1 MRDIILRQIGGSLN
15 IRTGHATG
23 NPLLKDQDMTKQTKV
38 IDHFAK
44 VNDNYTITNCQN
56 GFVVE
61 VSGQDSE
68 ENWITTKFVFK
79 TLDEL
84 KDAVQDLAWMPRT

>member
-1 MRDIILRQIGGSLN
+1 
-15 IRTGHATG
+15 
-23 NPLLKDQDMTKQTKV
+23 MTKQNNL

-44 VNDNYTITNCQN
+44 VNDSYTVTNCHN

-61 VSGQDSE
+61 VSGQDSG

-79 TLDEL
+79 TIDEL
-84 KDAVQDLAWMPRT
+84 KDVVQDLAWMPRT